1 MRKMICFS
9 ILCATFTA
17 QATEQ
22 RSPYVP
28 NNLVAQYLP
37 QVSYSGTVE
46 YNPAFEI
53 APITKLNKS
62 GSGFT
67 SLRQTRFNFSKNDK
81 LQYGLEL
88 GLDQAWNV
96 AKDKNEFKSTLNS
109 THNQSQ
115 FSTSG
120 FLNYQ
125 INPTYA
131 LTARLTQFDGRETGS
146 QFSLAAKVGKKFNRK
161 HHLSAHFSVNWI
173 KPGNQNW
180 ASLNSRSLAD
190 YPAFNLSTK
199 TRSEIRLGA
208 SWNWN
213 INSNWSLS
221 TGVNARHAYN
231 DADRSWLN
239 NQRAPVTVFSVLSY
253 RF

>member
-1 MRKMICFS
+1 MKKLVCFS
-9 ILCATFTA
+9 ILCAALTA
-17 QATEQ
+17 HAHEQ
-22 RSPYVP
+22 RISHSNASNY
-28 NNLVAQYLP
+28 LVAQFMP
-37 QVSYSGTVE
+37 QISFNGAVE
-46 YNPAFEI
+46 FNPAYEI
-53 APITKLNKS
+53 SPIAKLNKS

-67 SLRQTRFNFSKNDK
+67 SVLQTRFNFSKNDK

-96 AKDKNEFKSTLNS
+96 NKENTEFKSTLNQ
-109 THNQSQ
+109 TQ

-125 INPTYA
+125 INPNYA
-131 LTARLTQFDGRETGS
+131 LTARLAQLNGREAGS
-146 QFSLAAKVGKKFNRK
+146 QFSLTAKVGKKFNRK

-173 KPGNQNW
+173 KPANQNW

-190 YPAFNLSTK
+190 YSAFSLSTK
-199 TRSEIRLGA
+199 TRSEMRLGA

-213 INSNWSLS
+213 INPNLSLS
-221 TGVNARHAYN
+221 TGVNARHLYN
-231 DADRSWLN
+231 DSERSWLN
-239 NQRAPVTVFSVLSY
+239 NQRSPVTVFSVLSY

>member
-1 MRKMICFS
+1 MRKLICFS
-9 ILCATFTA
+9 ILCATLTA
-17 QATEQ
+17 HAQE
-22 RSPYVP
+22 RRVP
-28 NNLVAQYLP
+28 HTYASNYLVAQYLP
-37 QVSYSGTVE
+37 QISFNGAVE
-46 YNPAFEI
+46 FNPAYEI
-53 APITKLNKS
+53 SPIAKLNKS

-67 SLRQTRFNFSKNDK
+67 SVHQTRFSFSKNEK

-96 AKDKNEFKSTLNS
+96 GKDKVDLKTELSQN
-109 THNQSQ
+109 Q

-125 INPTYA
+125 INPNYA
-131 LTARLTQFDGRETGS
+131 LTARLTQLSGREMGN
-146 QFSLAAKVGKKFNRK
+146 QFSLTAKVGKKFNRK

-173 KPGNQNW
+173 KSANQNW

-190 YPAFNLSTK
+190 YSEFNLSSK
-199 TRSEIRLGA
+199 TRSEMRLGA

-213 INSNWSLS
+213 INPNLSLS
-221 TGVNARHAYN
+221 TGVNARHLYN
-231 DADRSWLN
+231 DTDRSWLH
-239 NQRAPVTVFSVLSY
+239 NQRSPVTVFSVLSY

>member
-1 MRKMICFS
+1 MRKIVCFS
-9 ILCATFTA
+9 ILCAALTA
-17 QATEQ
+17 QAEEQ
-22 RSPYVP
+22 RFSTSYASH
-28 NNLVAQYLP
+28 NLVAQFLP
-37 QVSYSGTVE
+37 QISFDGTVE
-46 YNPAFEI
+46 FNPVYEI
-53 APITKLNKS
+53 SPASKLNKS

-67 SLRQTRFNFSKNDK
+67 SIHQTRFNFSKSEK

-96 AKDKNEFKSTLNS
+96 GNERVERTPTLNQ
-109 THNQSQ
+109 TR

-125 INPTYA
+125 INPNYA
-131 LTARLTQFDGRETGS
+131 LTARLTQFGGREAGS
-146 QFSLAAKVGKKFNRK
+146 QFSLTAKVSKGFNRK
-161 HHLSAHFSVNWI
+161 HHLSAHFSVNWV
-173 KPGNQNW
+173 KPGSSNW

-190 YPAFNLSTK
+190 YSAFSLSSK
-199 TRSEIRLGA
+199 TRSEIQLGA

-213 INSNWSLS
+213 INPHWSLS
-221 TGVNARHAYN
+221 TGVNARHLYN

-239 NQRAPVTVFSVLSY
+239 NQRSPVTVFSVLSY

>member
-1 MRKMICFS
+1 MRK
-9 ILCATFTA
+9 ILCFGILCTTLTA
-17 QATEQ
+17 QAAEQ
-22 RSPYVP
+22 RFSTSYVP
-28 NNLVAQYLP
+28 NNVVAQYLP
-37 QVSYSGTVE
+37 QVSYNGTVE
-46 YNPAFEI
+46 FNPAFEI
-53 APITKLNKS
+53 APISKLNKS

-67 SLRQTRFNFSKNDK
+67 SVRQTRFNFSKNDK

-88 GLDQAWNV
+88 GVDQAWQV
-96 AKDKNEFKSTLNS
+96 GKDKNEFKAALSN
-109 THNQSQ
+109 SQ

-125 INPTYA
+125 IDPNYA
-131 LTARLTQFDGRETGS
+131 LSARLTQFDGREVGN
-146 QFSLAAKVGKKFNRK
+146 QFSLTAKVGKKFNRK

-173 KPGNQNW
+173 KPGNPNW

-190 YPAFNLSTK
+190 YPAFSLSTK

-213 INSNWSLS
+213 INHNWSLS
-221 TGVNARHAYN
+221 TGVNARHSYN

-239 NQRAPVTVFSVLSY
+239 NQRSPVTVFSVLSY
-253 RF
+253 HF